1 MRYGRT
7 SKGRDDEGFTERCC
21 TGVVVVI
28 LAVGVLI
35 PNLNSYDGC
44 ACSPTSEKDIV
55 QTAMDSMMAENNVA
69 EVEASPE
76 HPINDWTS
84 YPTVPGLG
92 LVPLADRYLREDTTD
107 YFYCWDTSGLI
118 AEKEFGTDPC

>member
-1 MRYGRT
+1 MRASR
-7 SKGRDDEGFTERCC
+7 R
-21 TGVVVVI
+21 VVI
-28 LAVGVLI
+28 PAAVVLLLAVGVLV
-35 PNLNSYDGC
+35 PNLKSYDGC
-44 ACSPTSEKDIV
+44 ACSPISEKDMV
-55 QTAMDSMMAENNVA
+55 QTAMDSMMAENNIA

-107 YFYCWDTSGLI
+107 YFYCWDTTGLI
-118 AEKEFGTDPC
+118 AEKESGTDAC

>member
-1 MRYGRT
+1 MRVSR
-7 SKGRDDEGFTERCC
+7 RVAVL
-21 TGVVVVI
+21 VVV
-28 LAVGVLI
+28 LVGVAVLV
-35 PNLNSYDGC
+35 PSLKSYDGGC
-44 ACSPTSEKDIV
+44 ACSPTSEKEML
-55 QTAMDSMMAENNVA
+55 QTAMYSMMAENNIA

-107 YFYCWDTSGLI
+107 YFYCWDTTGLI
-118 AEKEFGTDPC
+118 DEKEFGNDPCY